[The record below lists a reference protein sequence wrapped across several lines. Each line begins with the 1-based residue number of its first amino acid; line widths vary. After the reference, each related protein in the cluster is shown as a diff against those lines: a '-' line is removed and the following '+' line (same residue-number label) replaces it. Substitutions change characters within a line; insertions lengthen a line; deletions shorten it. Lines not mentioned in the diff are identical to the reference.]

1 MPPAI
6 TILSVW
12 IVNKAGGLAFHHDYH
27 PTALAR
33 LSANEYLVLASTF
46 QSVHAL
52 STQVDPS
59 VFLPDA
65 SPGGMLGGEESRR
78 AKKRRSS
85 SGIQCISFGPHF
97 AMHCLQSPTGV
108 KFVSLSSHPP
118 VTSQSTSAGAV
129 LVSGQHQA
137 QIGGFL
143 YRVWEVYAD
152 WVCKNAFQVIE
163 MPIRSEMFEVQL
175 AKVVAQHSGK

>member
-1 MPPAI
+1 MPSAV

-33 LSANEYLVLASTF
+33 LSANDYLVLASTF

-52 STQVDPS
+52 STQIDPS
-59 VFLPDA
+59 ILLLGT
-65 SPGGMLGGEESRR
+65 SPGGVLGGEE
-78 AKKRRSS
+78 KKRGRSS
-85 SGIQCISFGPHF
+85 SGIQCISFGSHF
-97 AMHCLQSPTGV
+97 TMHCLQSPTGV
-108 KFVSLSSHPP
+108 KFISLSLHP
-118 VTSQSTSAGAV
+118 TISQSSSAGAV

-137 QIGGFL
+137 QIGSFL
-143 YRVWEVYAD
+143 HRVWEVYAD